1 MPSRRKSVARYKLRP
16 NRPPVVVHTPE
27 LPPGPPRTEMPP
39 AAMSLVC
46 KDALGIFAQYHTLKL
61 QGENQRLARSLARHE
76 YKPTVMRCD
85 VEGTRDDPW
94 RRVVNIDQLLQWVDE
109 NVHGCEWEDLLRYG
123 QIGAICDEMALTQ
136 AIEDQMKLFWESP
149 AFCARQAETIIEQID
164 LVMTFISRYDASHE
178 AAANLTASCAKKMLG
193 DMLEE
198 AFCRFEFRNR
208 RYICEKCN
216 GEDLEEL
223 D

>member
-1 MPSRRKSVARYKLRP
+1 MPSRSKSVARYKLRP
-16 NRPPVVVHTPE
+16 NRPPVAVHTPE

-46 KDALGIFAQYHTLKL
+46 KEALGIFAQHNTLKL

-85 VEGTRDDPW
+85 IEGTRDDPW
-94 RRVVNIDQLLQWVDE
+94 RRVVNIDQLLQWVDA
-109 NVHGCEWEDLLRYG
+109 NVHGCEWEDLHCYG
-123 QIGAICDEMALTQ
+123 QISEICDKMALAQ
-136 AIEDQMKLFWESP
+136 AIEKQMTLFWDSP
-149 AFCARQAETIIEQID
+149 AFCAQQAEIMVDQLD
-164 LVMTFISRYDASHE
+164 LVMTFVSRYDASHE
-178 AAANLTASCAKKMLG
+178 TAPLFDARSAKKMLG

-198 AFCRFEFRNR
+198 AFCRFEFKNR
-208 RYICEKCN
+208 RYYCEKCSR
-216 GEDLEEL
+216 GDLEEL